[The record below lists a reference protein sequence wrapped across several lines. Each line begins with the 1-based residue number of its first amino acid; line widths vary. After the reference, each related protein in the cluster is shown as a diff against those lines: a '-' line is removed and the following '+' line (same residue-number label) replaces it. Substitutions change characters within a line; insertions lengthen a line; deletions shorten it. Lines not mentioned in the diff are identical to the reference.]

1 MLCRSLCQTLLEKNA
16 DGILVIS
23 RAGRVLFANPAAER
37 LFSRKHGELLDQDM
51 GFPVTAGES
60 AEVDLVPRGQEPGV
74 AEMRVVE
81 ISWYRRSTAFLVSL
95 RDISDRKRMELDL
108 QQAKEVAEEANQ
120 AKNRFLSNMSH
131 ELRTPLNAVIGFSSL
146 LMEKEMGPL
155 SETQQ
160 EFLQGVLFSGKN
172 LLSLVNNLLDLAD
185 AAAGQSAANLQII
198 DLKVFLASR
207 FSLVRDAALAKRIQ
221 LKAHWKD
228 APDIWVTD
236 PRLLGRILDHLL
248 GNAIKFTADG
258 GRVELIAQMVKDS
271 QQGSLLELSVIDS
284 GVGIHPQNL
293 ERIFQPFEQEDGSS
307 TRAYAGVG
315 VGLALVRQWVQQ
327 LGGQVMAES
336 QGLCRGSR
344 FQVVLPLH
352 GKETDGRR

>member
-1 MLCRSLCQTLLEKNA
+1 
-16 DGILVIS
+16 
-23 RAGRVLFANPAAER
+23 
-37 LFSRKHGELLDQDM
+37 
-51 GFPVTAGES
+51 
-60 AEVDLVPRGQEPGV
+60 
-74 AEMRVVE
+74 
-81 ISWYRRSTAFLVSL
+81 
-95 RDISDRKRMELDL
+95 
-108 QQAKEVAEEANQ
+108 EVAEEANR

-155 SETQQ
+155 SETQE

-185 AAAGQSAANLQII
+185 AAAGQTAANLQII

-258 GRVELIAQMVKDS
+258 GRVELIAQMVKDAKK
-271 QQGSLLELSVIDS
+271 GNLLELAVIDS
-284 GVGIHPQNL
+284 GVGIQPQNL

-336 QGLCRGSR
+336 QGLSQGSK
-344 FQVVLPLH
+344 FQVMLPLH